1 MTKHGTLQ
9 VEFMRLCG
17 LVLYRGEMEIISKS
31 LEKLWCD
38 GTQLLKSEKPT
49 RQQAQQWLGAQPSLN
64 VCIDGL
70 HSLYTMHHD
79 E

>member
-1 MTKHGTLQ
+1 
-9 VEFMRLCG
+9 
-17 LVLYRGEMEIISKS
+17 MEIISKS

-64 VCIDGL
+64 DCIDGL

-79 E
+79 EYMLKVAIVKALSYNSR